1 MTRKIKKLIK
11 DFDISSFNYSGGMGG
26 GDGGVSEDLL
36 TTKGD
41 THGFSN
47 QNSRVG
53 IGADSTVLTADS
65 TEALGL
71 KWAAAATPDSSVD
84 TDIVVM
90 DYSTT
95 LSDYTSPNSAT
106 VSNAVS
112 ASSNIS
118 IQANSAN
125 DNPQVIFDLQTALGV
140 SVGGNFVMRFPLQFT
155 SFTNTYS
162 GQAVGFHIGLSD
174 TATVVGEN
182 PSQMMLYYSRAAHG
196 AGLNGEPSVRATTTG
211 TNTTAAGSTTAS
223 PYSQT
228 VYVQIRR
235 TSASASIMTLYSDS
249 TYAAPA
255 LLETV
260 NISFAVNPTGLRYIF
275 ARIFYQN
282 VSNTNTVLIEGF
294 EFWNNMDTATGGADY
309 TWDGSAT
316 GWTQI
321 TNGGTITF
329 TVGSGALQAVDD
341 NLTTYWESNAAA
353 NNWIYVDNV
362 TEKSISQMTI
372 YPKST
377 TTETQYK
384 IQWSNDLATWTDVR
398 LINVSALTNG
408 SYNYIRFNGVSAR
421 YFRIYGNSGT
431 SYVMSIN
438 NIRVNES
445 TSIDA
450 THGHLEISA
459 TDSALALDGT

>member
-1 MTRKIKKLIK
+1 M
-11 DFDISSFNYSGGMGG
+11 
-26 GDGGVSEDLL
+26 
-36 TTKGD
+36 
-41 THGFSN
+41 
-47 QNSRVG
+47 
-53 IGADSTVLTADS
+53 
-65 TEALGL
+65 
-71 KWAAAATPDSSVD
+71 
-84 TDIVVM
+84 
-90 DYSTT
+90 
-95 LSDYTSPNSAT
+95 
-106 VSNAVS
+106 
-112 ASSNIS
+112 
-118 IQANSAN
+118 
-125 DNPQVIFDLQTALGV
+125 
-140 SVGGNFVMRFPLQFT
+140 
-155 SFTNTYS
+155 
-162 GQAVGFHIGLSD
+162 
-174 TATVVGEN
+174 
-182 PSQMMLYYSRAAHG
+182 
-196 AGLNGEPSVRATTTG
+196 
-211 TNTTAAGSTTAS
+211 
-223 PYSQT
+223 
-228 VYVQIRR
+228 
-235 TSASASIMTLYSDS
+235 
-249 TYAAPA
+249 
-255 LLETV
+255 
-260 NISFAVNPTGLRYIF
+260 
-275 ARIFYQN
+275 
-282 VSNTNTVLIEGF
+282 
-294 EFWNNMDTATGGADY
+294 
-309 TWDGSAT
+309 
-316 GWTQI
+316 TQI

-459 TDSALALDGT
+459 NLINF